1 MGLKTDSHPTNSR
14 SAKLSPRDLKIKQ
27 IVETTRCTHSE
38 AEEALQENNNE
49 LESAVS
55 WILDHNGDNVWT
67 EPKGRKTKKTE
78 PVVEEPQRPPRGE
91 SSNRRGGRR
100 GGGTTRGGA
109 NNVNWKPGQVFT
121 RTEPPSSVT
130 NSSNA
135 PTSLNNTVPTSG
147 DTGASTLVNSSATAT
162 SAINSS
168 TPASTLAKPTP
179 VMKTAAGPMS
189 FAAVCAKKLPPPQ
202 TTTVPSSSEAPKPTS
217 PAPSPLKP
225 VQSPQATTHSATKEP
240 SPAPQETIIKPTPS
254 VSKPEPVSPEVSS
267 ERFTE
272 DSNTA
277 QSLTSQ
283 LKNDLGLG
291 STPTKNIPSP
301 SNMISTSASPANIV
315 PTRGTVEF
323 VSDLNTNKSYN
334 YHFGFNPESSVP
346 MEESSFKSSNNAGAQ
361 NDYRSHENDVY
372 KSSNVE
378 SSSPASKSL
387 ASAVTQLSNYGIQ
400 PQQQQAAPSQQ
411 QQQTAPSQQ
420 QPRRSAF
427 GYAETSTVS
436 YPPPESRSAVN
447 STPAAPATSTPALSS
462 YTKPAVTAQ
471 SSYNHS
477 QQQQPPQVQQQ
488 QPPLHQHTSQQQMY
502 NPMYGGY
509 PYVNLYSPVAG
520 RAEDSPYGPYHMPY
534 AAYGMDVNS
543 LAQMMPHMTPMQ
555 AAVPNHHQQQQTAH
569 RTDHHQNFN
578 DMKQTYGQSAA
589 ANPNASA
596 VNASGQR
603 DANMTTSNVPPPP
616 GFSGPPANHMY
627 PPNQHLPSMY
637 PFPMFM
643 PQKMP
648 GQIYGGHQNDDS
660 MEARHQTQAKM
671 YGQQDK
677 YSNGS
682 NVRDRMAAM
691 GTAQVQPTPP
701 PTQATYGQQPSY
713 AGNGQMNSVLNTKK
727 QPYHGGQ
734 WNN

>member
-14 SAKLSPRDLKIKQ
+14 SAKMSPRDLKIKQ

-67 EPKGRKTKKTE
+67 EPKGRKTKKNE
-78 PVVEEPQRPPRGE
+78 VVVEEQRPERPPRGE

-121 RTEPPSSVT
+121 RTEPPSTVT
-130 NSSNA
+130 SSIPA
-135 PTSLNNTVPTSG
+135 PTSFNNSVPTSG
-147 DTGASTLVNSSATAT
+147 ETGASTLVNSSATAST
-162 SAINSS
+162 TVNSGTPSS
-168 TPASTLAKPTP
+168 TLGKPTP

-202 TTTVPSSSEAPKPTS
+202 MTTVPSSSEPPKPTS

-225 VQSPQATTHSATKEP
+225 VQSPQPATHSSAKET
-240 SPAPQETIIKPTPS
+240 SPAPQETTIKPTPS

-267 ERFTE
+267 ERIFE
-272 DSNTA
+272 DSNTV

-291 STPTKNIPSP
+291 STPTKNVPSP

-334 YHFGFNPESSVP
+334 FHFGFNPESTVS
-346 MEESSFKSSNNAGAQ
+346 MEESSFKSSNNAGTQ

-372 KSSNVE
+372 KSSNID
-378 SSSPASKSL
+378 SSPANKSL
-387 ASAVTQLSNYGIQ
+387 ASAVTQLSNSYGIQ
-400 PQQQQAAPSQQ
+400 PQQQTAPSQQ
-411 QQQTAPSQQ
+411 QQQAAPSQQ

-427 GYAETSTVS
+427 GYAETSSVS
-436 YPPPESRSAVN
+436 YPPETRPAVN
-447 STPAAPATSTPALSS
+447 STPAAPATTTPALSS
-462 YTKPAVTAQ
+462 YSKPAVTAQ
-471 SSYNHS
+471 SSYNHP

-488 QPPLHQHTSQQQMY
+488 QPPLHQHTSHQQMY

-520 RAEDSPYGPYHMPY
+520 RAEDSPYAPYHMPY
-534 AAYGMDVNS
+534 AYGMDVNS

-578 DMKQTYGQSAA
+578 EMKQTYGQSAA
-589 ANPNASA
+589 ANPNAST

-603 DANMTTSNVPPPP
+603 DANMTASNVPPPP
-616 GFSGPPANHMY
+616 GFSGPPANHMFN
-627 PPNQHLPSMY
+627 PNQQLQSMY

-643 PQKMP
+643 PKMT
-648 GQIYGGHQNDDS
+648 GQMYSGHQNDDS
-660 MEARHQTQAKM
+660 MDPRHQTQAKM

-677 YSNGS
+677 YSNGA
-682 NVRDRMAAM
+682 NVRDRMTAM
-691 GTAQVQPTPP
+691 GATAQPTPP

-727 QPYHGGQ
+727 QPFHGGQ
-734 WNN
+734 WNS